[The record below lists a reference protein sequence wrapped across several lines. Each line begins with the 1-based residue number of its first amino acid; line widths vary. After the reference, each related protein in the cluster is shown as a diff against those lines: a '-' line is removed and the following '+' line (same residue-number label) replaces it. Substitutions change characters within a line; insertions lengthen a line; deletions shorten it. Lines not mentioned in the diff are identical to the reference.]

1 MTLNRGSISPTI
13 CKTMGLVETKSGIWR
28 QHITLLSNKITLAEW
43 TKILSQ
49 ALRHL
54 NDQPVGPVALYAC
67 LGILAK
73 APSTVKLWKWW
84 EKTIAQALAV
94 DQPVMLLRT
103 PSPITPGNYLL
114 EFATGHLTQI
124 RDFAPLGERELFN
137 LLWDLIVLLQ
147 AGPVETHGT
156 RNGTHNI
163 ERGEKVGVLIWYIS
177 PPAHRLMP
185 ESAACPGSVYGVHKQ
200 ASFLKLSIPVSSA
213 LGGHVL
219 FPTGTHRGAL
229 TKFT

>member
-13 CKTMGLVETKSGIWR
+13 CKTIELVETKSGIWR
-28 QHITLLSNKITLAEW
+28 QHIKLLSNKITLAEW

-54 NDQPVGPVALYAC
+54 NDQPVGPVALYAH
-67 LGILAK
+67 LGIPAK

-94 DQPVMLLRT
+94 DQPIMLLRT

-114 EFATGHLTQI
+114 EFAMGHLMQI

-156 RNGTHNI
+156 WNGTNSI
-163 ERGEKVGVLIWYIS
+163 ERGEKVGVLI
-177 PPAHRLMP
+177 
-185 ESAACPGSVYGVHKQ
+185 
-200 ASFLKLSIPVSSA
+200 
-213 LGGHVL
+213 
-219 FPTGTHRGAL
+219 
-229 TKFT
+229 